1 MKIILGDNQFFG
13 INHYDL
19 KKGIKNKNKF
29 NSVDSI
35 NDFINDSLG
44 LGLDGFMI
52 NSNQL
57 GYKLISDYN
66 FDSFKEIH
74 YTIPYPHKF
83 AAIVNESGF
92 MSLLNYAYKNSSFL
106 DNIKS
111 GLKLLKSKNLI
122 HLTSLGIN
130 LEVPKSFEKGNY
142 IYLQNIITDLLI
154 GIKRYDIIIEFII
167 AVSKLGYKPGL
178 ITINPCLLNKILMDN
193 LANKYFK
200 DLIICMNINKEGF
213 KVFPSL
219 KQVEKLISSNLKYKI
234 MGMSIF
240 SSGGSQINESINY
253 IKSLNLDY
261 IVFGSSNLTN
271 IENNY
276 NLLKN

>member
-29 NSVDSI
+29 NSVDLI

-74 YTIPYPHKF
+74 YSIPYPHKF
-83 AAIVNESGF
+83 AAIVNENGF

-106 DNIKS
+106 NNVKYGI
-111 GLKLLKSKNLI
+111 KLLKSKNLI

-130 LEVPKSFEKGNY
+130 LEVPKSLEKENY

-178 ITINPCLLNKILMDN
+178 ITANPCLLNKILIDN

-200 DLIICMNINKEGF
+200 DLIICMNINKR
-213 KVFPSL
+213 VL
-219 KQVEKLISSNLKYKI
+219 KFFLV
-234 MGMSIF
+234 
-240 SSGGSQINESINY
+240 
-253 IKSLNLDY
+253 
-261 IVFGSSNLTN
+261 
-271 IENNY
+271 
-276 NLLKN
+276 